1 MSYDQERKA
10 IFEELISATKQIDKE
25 YPCVGAKGK
34 DGIGVQLAREATE
47 RYNKALRALKKKYGK

>member
-10 IFEELISATKQIDKE
+10 IFEELISAIKQIDKE

-34 DGIGVQLAREATE
+34 DGIGVQLAVKQQ
-47 RYNKALRALKKKYGK
+47 NVIIKHYGL

>member
-1 MSYDQERKA
+1 MNYDEEKRN
-10 IFEELISATKQIDKE
+10 IFETMISEINKAYAE
-25 YPCVGAKGK
+25 PSKGK

>member
-10 IFEELISATKQIDKE
+10 IFETMILEINKAYAEPS
-25 YPCVGAKGK
+25 KGK
-34 DGIGVQLAREATE
+34 DGIGVKLAREATE